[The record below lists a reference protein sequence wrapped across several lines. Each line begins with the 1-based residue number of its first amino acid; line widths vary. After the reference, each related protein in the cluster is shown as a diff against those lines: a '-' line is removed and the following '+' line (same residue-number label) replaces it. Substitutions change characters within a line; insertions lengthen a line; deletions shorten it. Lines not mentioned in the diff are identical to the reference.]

1 MKFWKL
7 WVKLHCSKYSY
18 PEKMPVRVERKKKTK
33 KHLSKLDN
41 PRHEAFVITSV
52 SNTSATA
59 PTFVLE
65 ADFTEDRAK
74 T

>member
-7 WVKLHCSKYSY
+7 WVKLHCFKYSY
-18 PEKMPVRVERKKKTK
+18 PEKIPVRVEKKKK

-65 ADFTEDRAK
+65 ANFTEDRAK